1 MRRPLLIAIVV
12 LLVAAAGYATARLRR
27 DFWDFEVIRTAGTRV
42 MAAEPLYR
50 PDDGHYQYKYWP
62 VFAVAMVPFGAIPLE
77 AGKVVWFALTVAL
90 IATFIRMSIVAL
102 PDRRLS
108 TVVLTWWV
116 LLLTG
121 KFLVKELVNGQT
133 NALLGVLVMLALRAV
148 ETGRPLRAGAFVA
161 CAAFAKPYAVL
172 FIPWLLAASGVRAA
186 LAALAGLA
194 AGLVAPALVYGWN
207 GNLTLLADW
216 YRTVSETTSPNLLFP
231 ENISLAS
238 MYAKWVGTGPT
249 AFYLA
254 GLSAAI
260 LVGLAAVVWR
270 RGRTVNRPAF
280 LDTSY
285 LLLIVPLLSPQGWDY
300 VLLLGTPAIILL
312 VDRFRERP
320 IDWRLMT
327 AAGLLLTSFTIYD
340 LLGRGPYLWLMSV
353 SAISVGAILLA
364 IGLARL
370 RLTAAA

>member
-1 MRRPLLIAIVV
+1 LIA
-12 LLVAAAGYATARLRR
+12 A
-27 DFWDFEVIRTAGTRV
+27 
-42 MAAEPLYR
+42 
-50 PDDGHYQYKYWP
+50 
-62 VFAVAMVPFGAIPLE
+62 
-77 AGKVVWFALTVAL
+77 
-90 IATFIRMSIVAL
+90 FIRMSVGAL

-108 TVVLTWWV
+108 TVVLTWWA

-121 KFLVKELVNGQT
+121 KFIVKELVNGQT

-148 ETGRPLRAGAFVA
+148 EARRPIRAGVLVA
-161 CAAFAKPYAVL
+161 CATFAKPYALL
-172 FIPWLLAASGVRAA
+172 FIPWLFAASGVPAA
-186 LAALAGLA
+186 IAAVAGLA
-194 AGLVAPALVYGWN
+194 AGLAAPAIVYGWQ
-207 GNLTLLADW
+207 GNLTLLAEW

-238 MYAKWVGTGPT
+238 MFAKWMGPGPI
-249 AFYLA
+249 AFALA
-254 GLSAAI
+254 ALGSAAA
-260 LVGLAAVVWR
+260 VGLAAIVWL
-270 RGRTVNRPAF
+270 RGRTVSRPSF
-280 LDTSY
+280 LEASY

-312 VDRFRERP
+312 MDRFCRQP

-340 LLGRGPYLWLMSV
+340 LLGRAAYLWLMSV

-364 IGLARL
+364 IAVVRL